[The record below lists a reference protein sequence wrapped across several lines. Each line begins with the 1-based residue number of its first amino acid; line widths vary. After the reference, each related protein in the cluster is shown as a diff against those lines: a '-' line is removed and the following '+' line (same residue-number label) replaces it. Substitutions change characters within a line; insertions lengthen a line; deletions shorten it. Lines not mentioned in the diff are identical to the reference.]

1 MVNLYNL
8 IDNLI
13 GNFKS
18 FKQSSFIFSWRALNV
33 FIASVGQN
41 ELKRFCCSGYL
52 MPQKIQDII
61 KSVVV

>member
-18 FKQSSFIFSWRALNV
+18 FKQSSFMFSWRALNV

-41 ELKRFCCSGYL
+41 ELKRFPVQG
-52 MPQKIQDII
+52 I
-61 KSVVV
+61 

>member
-33 FIASVGQN
+33 FISSVGQN
-41 ELKRFCCSGYL
+41 ELKRFPVQG
-52 MPQKIQDII
+52 I
-61 KSVVV
+61 

>member
-1 MVNLYNL
+1 MVNLYYL

-18 FKQSSFIFSWRALNV
+18 FKQSSFIFSWRVLNV

-41 ELKRFCCSGYL
+41 ELKHFPVPG
-52 MPQKIQDII
+52 I
-61 KSVVV
+61 

>member
-1 MVNLYNL
+1 MDNLYNL

-41 ELKRFCCSGYL
+41 EPKRFRVQG
-52 MPQKIQDII
+52 I
-61 KSVVV
+61 

>member
-1 MVNLYNL
+1 MVNLYYL

-18 FKQSSFIFSWRALNV
+18 FKQSSFIFSLRALNV

-41 ELKRFCCSGYL
+41 ELKRFPVQG
-52 MPQKIQDII
+52 I
-61 KSVVV
+61 